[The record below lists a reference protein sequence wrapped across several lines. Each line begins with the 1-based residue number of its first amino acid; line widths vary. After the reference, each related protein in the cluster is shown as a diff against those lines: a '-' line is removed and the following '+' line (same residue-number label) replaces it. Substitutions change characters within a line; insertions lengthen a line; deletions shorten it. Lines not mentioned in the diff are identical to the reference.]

1 MTRFYKCKKK
11 TDRLLH
17 VVVLK
22 EANGYKKGTASL
34 RKQFL
39 SKIYENFSLLQQSLF
54 FRSIGQC
61 SNQEIVELGY

>member
-1 MTRFYKCKKK
+1 M
-11 TDRLLH
+11 H